1 MFITPM
7 RPMELFQTGSSP
19 EASPAGGASPFQDM
33 VQNALANMVQ
43 TEQKADENTQAL
55 ASGSIDDLHTLGI
68 DNTKAYLAE
77 RLVVETRN
85 RAMDAYSELMRIN
98 L

>member
-1 MFITPM
+1 MFITPI
-7 RPMELFQTGSSP
+7 RPMELFQTVAPS
-19 EASPAGGASPFQDM
+19 EATPIGGVSPFQDM
-33 VQNALANMVQ
+33 LQNALTDMLQ
-43 TEQKADENTQAL
+43 TEQQSAENTKAL

-77 RLVVETRN
+77 RLVIETRN

>member
-1 MFITPM
+1 MFITPIQSM
-7 RPMELFQTGSSP
+7 KLFQTEAQP
-19 EASPAGGASPFQDM
+19 EASPGGAASPFQDLL
-33 VQNALANMVQ
+33 QNAITNMVQ
-43 TEQKADENTQAL
+43 TEQKTAENTSAL

-68 DNTKAYLAE
+68 DSTKAYLAE
-77 RLVVETRN
+77 RLVIETRN

>member
-1 MFITPM
+1 MFITPI
-7 RPMELFQTGSSP
+7 RPMELFQAASP
-19 EASPAGGASPFQDM
+19 AEANPAGGASPFQDM
-33 VQNALANMVQ
+33 LQNALTNMVQ
-43 TEQKADENTQAL
+43 TEQTASENTQAL

-77 RLVVETRN
+77 RLVIETRN